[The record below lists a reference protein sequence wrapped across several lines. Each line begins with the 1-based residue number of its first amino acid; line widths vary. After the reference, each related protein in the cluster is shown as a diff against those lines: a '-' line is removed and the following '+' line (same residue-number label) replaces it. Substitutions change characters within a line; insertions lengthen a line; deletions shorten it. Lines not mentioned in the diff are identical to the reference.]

1 MEGDR
6 QAVSLNG
13 YGLTEDWL
21 NILVLIHVL
30 SAVVGIGPVFF
41 GHVLLRK
48 GQNFGQLRNSLSLSK
63 MLEKFPKIL
72 GSLAVLSGL
81 LLAWLGNY
89 GFKSLWIY
97 GSIVLYVLIQIVVIG
112 FMAPAAQK
120 AAARAFSGSEPA
132 DTALPDDLAS
142 SVARVD
148 RINWIATVLG
158 LLLFLFMFFKP
169 VL

>member
-1 MEGDR
+1 M
-6 QAVSLNG
+6 SLNG
-13 YGLTEDWL
+13 YLGLMEDWL
-21 NILVLIHVL
+21 NILVLIHVI
-30 SAVVGIGPVFF
+30 SAIVGVGPVFF

-63 MLEKFPKIL
+63 LLEKFPKTL

-81 LLAWLGNY
+81 LLAWLGDY
-89 GFKSLWIY
+89 GFKELWIY

-120 AAARAFSGSEPA
+120 VAARVFSGSEPA
-132 DTALPDDLAS
+132 DQALPADLAS
-142 SVARVD
+142 SLARVD
-148 RINWIATVLG
+148 RINWIATILG